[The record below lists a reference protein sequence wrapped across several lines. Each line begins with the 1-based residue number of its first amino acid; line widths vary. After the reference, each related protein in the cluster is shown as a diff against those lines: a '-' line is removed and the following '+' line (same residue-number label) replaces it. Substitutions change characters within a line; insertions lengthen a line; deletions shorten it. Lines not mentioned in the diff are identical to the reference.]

1 MKIESSLMRFAF
13 AARALDISSR
23 AGAQSSACEDTKDL
37 LPRKLGR
44 SRFLR
49 FLRASAR
56 RQGRLTTL
64 TRAQEKACARFP
76 GLRNDNS
83 VASRRTKRRR
93 CCAAA
98 IAILLAFLTF
108 AGPELRAQTGNQNVP
123 TPDQQSPATEA
134 PAEAQSTLDKSAIT
148 AY

>member
-1 MKIESSLMRFAF
+1 MKIELSLMRFAF

-44 SRFLR
+44 SR
-49 FLRASAR
+49 
-56 RQGRLTTL
+56 
-64 TRAQEKACARFP
+64 
-76 GLRNDNS
+76 DNS
-83 VASRRTKRRR
+83 VASRQTKKRG

-98 IAILLAFLTF
+98 IAILLAFLGSF
-108 AGPELRAQTGNQNVP
+108 AGPELRAQAGNQNVP

-148 AY
+148 AYD